1 MENQPDPGRPPG
13 GGVVGPG
20 GGLPPPPPGPPF
32 PPPPRSFNDDRSIG
46 DLLGELVGEAT
57 TLLKQ
62 EAELAKTFLKQEAE
76 LAKTLLQQ
84 EVELAKTEVR
94 QEVRTAAP
102 NVGYVVA
109 GGAVAYAGLIVLLIG
124 LGWLLGRLFGPTLIW
139 LGLLLVGVV
148 TAAIGYALV
157 QKGISKLKEM
167 SAVPERT
174 VETLKENQQ
183 WLKDE
188 INP

>member
-1 MENQPDPGRPPG
+1 MENQPDSARRPG
-13 GGVVGPG
+13 GGGIRTG
-20 GGLPPPPPGPPF
+20 PPPPGAPF
-32 PPPPRSFNDDRSIG
+32 PPAPARSVNDDRSIG
-46 DLLGELVGEAT
+46 DLLSELASEAT
-57 TLLKQ
+57 TLVKQ

-76 LAKTLLQQ
+76 LAKTLLKQ

-102 NVGYVVA
+102 NVGYVAA
-109 GGAVAYAGLIVLLIG
+109 GGAVAYAGLIVLLFG
-124 LGWLLGRLFGPTLIW
+124 LGWLLGQLFGADLIW

-174 VETLKENQQ
+174 VETLKENQK

-188 INP
+188 INH